1 MALYSC
7 LRSRPSR
14 GGASRNALPYGD
26 LTPAISRPSRGG
38 ASRNTVLALRKGI
51 SFRRPSRGGASRNIQ
66 SGLGIGGFG
75 VSPLPWG
82 RE

>member
-1 MALYSC
+1 M
-7 LRSRPSR
+7 
-14 GGASRNALPYGD
+14 GARVEIIDLQKAMDGD
-26 LTPAISRPSRGG
+26 MGRPSRGG